1 VITYGR
7 PVELKDRVESAL
19 ADFLA
24 RQATLI
30 VDIDEALGDYAD
42 AVRAF
47 VMEGGKRVRPSFAYW
62 GARGAGLADS
72 DELVRCVSSLEL
84 LQASALMHDDLIDD
98 SDTRRGAPSMH
109 RHFAGLHRARGW
121 SGSSADFGAAAAILL
136 GDLCLAWSDE
146 LFSSAGMPVAA
157 VAAAR
162 RDFDLMRT
170 EVSAG
175 QYLDVLAE
183 ARRDVSEGTA
193 SKVARYKSAKY
204 TIERPLLIG
213 ASLAGAPQR
222 LRERYSAF
230 GMPLGE
236 AFQLRDDLLGVFGD
250 PGQTGKPAGDDLREG
265 KHTFLIARA
274 WAAADEAQRKEIEA
288 GLGNPALDEGGVAV
302 LRTILVDTAALA
314 DTEGPIA
321 AHAAQAGA
329 RHDATR
335 ADLDPAVADVFAAM
349 LVRAVE
355 RDF

>member
-1 VITYGR
+1 
-7 PVELKDRVESAL
+7 VELKDRVESAL

-222 LRERYSAF
+222 RGL
-230 GMPLGE
+230 PL
-236 AFQLRDDLLGVFGD
+236 LI
-250 PGQTGKPAGDDLREG
+250 PAN
-265 KHTFLIARA
+265 TVARA
-274 WAAADEAQRKEIEA
+274 ARMSAEGRSADGPCR
-288 GLGNPALDEGGVAV
+288 V
-302 LRTILVDTAALA
+302 THAAL
-314 DTEGPIA
+314 THP
-321 AHAAQAGA
+321 
-329 RHDATR
+329 
-335 ADLDPAVADVFAAM
+335 PAPN
-349 LVRAVE
+349 LWLSR
-355 RDF
+355 RR